1 MKKLKDIFWF
11 IIETKTGRH
20 YSRKTKRQWNWWT
33 ISFFLTT
40 VVLFYGYKTVLG
52 KNRVYQI
59 TNKELA
65 TRIAIVRENN
75 KALRENNLHL
85 VYINKRL
92 VDINYDI
99 TSSELGILI
108 DIRDGGLDEETIA
121 AYADRFTKLDK
132 ESEEESKN
140 MESLVVKEENI
151 SIDHPI
157 PRLDEES
164 KIIVNAPTDDKG
176 ELIHIDKDTPIPPQE
191 DQPDVKGIVEDINKK
206 PPPKTQFERSLQG
219 HKKTSM
225 TKEQYND
232 LLIGGQKETEVK
244 YVRVV
249 NSREWKPTDQ
259 WYGAL
264 Q

>member
-20 YSRKTKRQWNWWT
+20 YSRKTKRRWNWWT
-33 ISFFLTT
+33 ISFFLAT
-40 VVLFYGYKTVLG
+40 VTLFYGYKTVLN
-52 KNRVYQI
+52 KNRAFQI
-59 TNKELA
+59 TNKELVN
-65 TRIAIVRENN
+65 RIAIVRENN

-85 VYINKRL
+85 VSINKRL

-121 AYADRFTKLDK
+121 AYADRFTQLDK
-132 ESEEESKN
+132 QSEEESKK
-140 MESLVVKEENI
+140 MESLVAKEENI
-151 SIDHPI
+151 DIDHPI

-164 KIIVNAPTDDKG
+164 KIIVNAPKDDKG
-176 ELIHIDKDTPIPPQE
+176 ELIPIDKDTPIPPQK
-191 DQPDVKGIVEDINKK
+191 DQPDVKGIIEDINNKES
-206 PPPKTQFERSLQG
+206 PKTQFERSLQG

-225 TKEQYND
+225 TKGQHED
-232 LLIGGQKETEVK
+232 LLIRGQKETEVK

-249 NSREWKPTDQ
+249 NNSEWKPRDQ

>member
-20 YSRKTKRQWNWWT
+20 YSRKTKRQWSWLT

-40 VVLFYGYKTVLG
+40 VILFYGYKTVLN
-52 KNRVYQI
+52 KNRVFQI

-85 VYINKRL
+85 AYINKRL

-132 ESEEESKN
+132 QSEEEEKK
-140 MESLVVKEENI
+140 MESLVTKEENI
-151 SIDHPI
+151 DVDHPI
-157 PRLDEES
+157 PKLDEEGQ
-164 KIIVNAPTDDKG
+164 IIVNAPKDDNG
-176 ELIHIDKDTPIPPQE
+176 ELIPIDKDTPIPPQE
-191 DQPDVKGIVEDINKK
+191 DQPDVKGIVEDFNKK
-206 PPPKTQFERSLQG
+206 APPKTQFERSLQG

-249 NSREWKPTDQ
+249 NSREWKPIDQ